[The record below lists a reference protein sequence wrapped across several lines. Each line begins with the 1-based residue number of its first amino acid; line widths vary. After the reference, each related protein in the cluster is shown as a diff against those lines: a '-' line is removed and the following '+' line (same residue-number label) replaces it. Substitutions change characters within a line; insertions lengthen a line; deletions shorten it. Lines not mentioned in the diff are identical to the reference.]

1 MEGEIEH
8 NQRQNNAQQNP
19 EEDSHSMSCNLPQ

>member
-8 NQRQNNAQQNP
+8 NQRQNNAQQDS
-19 EEDSHSMSCNLPQ
+19 EKDSHPMSCNLPQ